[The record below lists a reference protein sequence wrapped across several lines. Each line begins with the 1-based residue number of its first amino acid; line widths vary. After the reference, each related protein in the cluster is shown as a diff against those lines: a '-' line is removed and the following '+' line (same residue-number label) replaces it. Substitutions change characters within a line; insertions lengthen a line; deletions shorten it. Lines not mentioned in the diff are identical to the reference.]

1 MDPIAKI
8 QRDGAYSMQ
17 YTPAKQVWLGSFAL
31 LRWTW
36 TNNLGAKLKSMMISA
51 FCRNWCSFA
60 LACYLC
66 LTLLH
71 TYKQTYETH
80 SFIHWIQPP
89 LYIRAGIQ
97 QLLCQICHSINTVFR
112 DLGPSFHTYHNHH
125 HHRHHHYHHHHQHHR
140 HDLDHRQELEAKF
153 GDKVEVTGEG
163 TPDTTG
169 YLEVNKMA
177 MLIIMLIIILI
188 IMLIIILIIELSVM
202 LIIMLIIIKIIILI
216 IMLIMI
222 LIIKLIIML
231 ITIKII
237 ILIIKLIIE
246 LLVMLIIMLISILEL
261 VVILTAML
269 RCQLYCWWHSW
280 FQKKYFEPPVYF
292 KETSKNNWSWRKLE
306 PVSLV

>member
-1 MDPIAKI
+1 MFISIKD
-8 QRDGAYSMQ
+8 YSTTSFNLFMIVIEKNSKGRWLL
-17 YTPAKQVWLGSFAL
+17 YAMYPCKQVWLKSFVL
-31 LRWTW
+31 FRWTW

-125 HHRHHHYHHHHQHHR
+125 HHRHHHYHHHHHHHR

-177 MLIIMLIIILI
+177 MLIIMLKI
-188 IMLIIILIIELSVM
+188 M
-202 LIIMLIIIKIIILI
+202 LIIMLII
-216 IMLIMI
+216 
-222 LIIKLIIML
+222 
-231 ITIKII
+231 IKII

-246 LLVMLIIMLISILEL
+246 LLVMLIIMLISYHLNPWVGGYFDSHVEMPIILLMAFL
-261 VVILTAML
+261 VPEEILWATGVL
-269 RCQLYCWWHSW
+269 
-280 FQKKYFEPPVYF
+280 
-292 KETSKNNWSWRKLE
+292 
-306 PVSLV
+306 